1 MRSSVRKVG
10 CAGVAE
16 GDAMKAHVRYW
27 VNLAGAVLLSA
38 CAAGGPPRAVYN
50 DRLPMYGGSGPRDD
64 PAAQAQDEK
73 LIADLIQRYGSRQA
87 AAQKMLE
94 LGGRYFQAGNYAMAM
109 RNFNQAW
116 LLTPNSPDPFWGF
129 AIVYDDQGKSCDAKA
144 MIDRALSLNL
154 SKPAE
159 LADAGRIYTYCAISD
174 ASLGAADRQQ
184 YFERAEELYF
194 RAVSMASDNP
204 YIYGSWAIAHY
215 WQGDYADAWK
225 MIKKQQALGGQPGED
240 FLQLLRTRMPEP
252 RH

>member
-1 MRSSVRKVG
+1 
-10 CAGVAE
+10 
-16 GDAMKAHVRYW
+16 MKAHVRYW